1 MKETEDRIY
10 DYVIDNGLSSSSVN
24 LIKENI
30 SSVSSTFLA
39 DILVEN
45 INLHLEYKLLLE
57 FLPNVWKE
65 DNQSSNLL
73 AYISGVLHRMFY
85 LVREQPLGKEISKFH
100 KKEFDLFHQKLCV
113 FRSECLDAVEILE
126 QYQFGNV
133 ESLDDLISTLDSL
146 PQMSPEITEM
156 LRIVSVL
163 FLQFATHKEQT
174 INNIDELS
182 LFLSRC
188 LILWKL
194 KTLTNFEL
202 NECLNGALEKY
213 STPIDLTKFEEI
225 LSLEIQT
232 YQFLQYGLN
241 HDALKLIAGTFK
253 KIYDSKI
260 YTK

>member
-1 MKETEDRIY
+1 
-10 DYVIDNGLSSSSVN
+10 
-24 LIKENI
+24 ENI
-30 SSVSSTFLA
+30 SRVSSTFLT

-65 DNQSSNLL
+65 DNRSSNLL
-73 AYISGVLHRMFY
+73 AYIAGVLHRMLY
-85 LVREQPLGKEISKFH
+85 LAREQPLGKEISKFH
-100 KKEFDLFHQKLCV
+100 KKEFNFFHQKLCE

-126 QYQFGNV
+126 KYQFGKV
-133 ESLDDLISTLDSL
+133 ETLEDLVSTLDSL
-146 PQMSPEITEM
+146 PKMSTENTEM
-156 LRIVSVL
+156 LRIMSIV

-174 INNIDELS
+174 IRNIDELS

-194 KTLTNFEL
+194 KTLTDSEI
-202 NECLNGALEKY
+202 NECLNSALEKY
-213 STPIDLTKFEEI
+213 SAPIELTEFEET
-225 LSLEIQT
+225 LSLEVQT

-241 HDALKLIAGTFK
+241 HDALKLITSTFK

-260 YTK
+260 